1 MFYFSE
7 KKLLSFAYWSNVV
20 PNMYP
25 AILAITSEVKIEAW
39 KRKSKIYGPNPHL
52 TRREFD
58 PSNLCVV

>member
-25 AILAITSEVKIEAW
+25 AILAITSEVKIEA
-39 KRKSKIYGPNPHL
+39 
-52 TRREFD
+52 
-58 PSNLCVV
+58 